1 MNNAICARI
10 KELRESRRLNQESL
24 AKHLKVDPK
33 TVYHWDAGDTTPSA
47 ANIIQLCKLFM
58 VNADY
63 LLCNTYNN
71 ALVLDNLSEPERIK
85 IVAMFQAYINAS
97 KLSE

>member
-1 MNNAICARI
+1 
-10 KELRESRRLNQESL
+10 
-24 AKHLKVDPK
+24 
-33 TVYHWDAGDTTPSA
+33 
-47 ANIIQLCKLFM
+47 M

-71 ALVLDNLSEPERIK
+71 ALVLDDLPEPERIK

>member
-1 MNNAICARI
+1 M
-10 KELRESRRLNQESL
+10 KELCESRRLNQEAL

-33 TVYHWDAGDTTPSA
+33 TVYHWEIGDTTPSA
-47 ANIIQLCKLFM
+47 ANIIQLCKLLM

-71 ALVLDNLSEPERIK
+71 ALVLDDLPNLKELKS
-85 IVAMFQAYINAS
+85 
-97 KLSE
+97 

>member
-1 MNNAICARI
+1 MNNAICTRM

-33 TVYHWDAGDTTPSA
+33 TVYHWEIGDTTPSA
-47 ANIIQLCKLFM
+47 ANIIQLCKLLM

-71 ALVLDNLSEPERIK
+71 ALVLDDLPEPERIK

>member
-1 MNNAICARI
+1 MNNAICARM
-10 KELRESRRLNQESL
+10 KELRESRRLNQEA

-33 TVYHWDAGDTTPSA
+33 TVYHWEVGDTTPSA
-47 ANIIQLCKLFM
+47 TNIIQLCKLFM

-71 ALVLDNLSEPERIK
+71 ALVLDDLPEPERIK

>member
-1 MNNAICARI
+1 MNDAIRARI
-10 KELRESRRLNQESL
+10 RELRESRRWNQESL
-24 AKHLKVDPK
+24 AKHLQVDPK
-33 TVYHWDAGDTTPSA
+33 TVYHWEAGDTAPSA
-47 ANIIQLCKLFM
+47 ANVIQLCKLFM

-71 ALVLDNLSEPERIK
+71 ALVLDDLPETERVK

-97 KLSE
+97 KLPE